1 MENVVVALFNFQ
13 KRSVME
19 SLPEYVSSAVG
30 KYATRCMAE
39 NEGVLVLPDEVWG
52 VMCRTFHF
60 NPAFDGGGNTTYH
73 TEASHEIVWTHII
86 FFSVEFQGILCRS
99 AKHLWKLI

>member
-13 KRSVME
+13 KHSVME

-39 NEGVLVLPDEVWG
+39 NEGVLVLPDEVADLGEIQAIFTINSQNSISIIHWP
-52 VMCRTFHF
+52 C
-60 NPAFDGGGNTTYH
+60 
-73 TEASHEIVWTHII
+73 SHVISAVCSP
-86 FFSVEFQGILCRS
+86 SVSVRKS
-99 AKHLWKLI
+99 T